1 MSGLI
6 DAASPAPMESP
17 RGDDSK
23 DYMQSLARGLA
34 VIRTFRSDSRSL
46 SVGEV
51 ATRTGLSRAA
61 ARRCLL
67 TLVAE
72 GYAFT
77 DGRTFSLGPKVLEL
91 GYAYLSSMDL
101 PELARPL
108 MEDIA
113 RRTGFSCSISVL
125 DRADVVYVARI
136 LANRS
141 EEHTSELQ
149 SLMRIS
155 YAVFCLTKTN
165 QNTT

>member
-1 MSGLI
+1 MKRL
-6 DAASPAPMESP
+6 PP
-17 RGDDSK
+17 RST
-23 DYMQSLARGLA
+23 
-34 VIRTFRSDSRSL
+34 RTDTRFPYTTLFRS
-46 SVGEV
+46 
-51 ATRTGLSRAA
+51 LSRAA

-101 PELARPL
+101 PELARPI

-113 RRTGFSCSISVL
+113 RRTGFSCSIAVL

-136 LANRS
+136 LANSVVTVGLAVGSRLPAYA
-141 EEHTSELQ
+141 TSLGRVLLADRK
-149 SLMRIS
+149 STRLNS
-155 YAVFCLTKTN
+155 SN
-165 QNTT
+165 